1 MGSSPNPGA
10 GNGIYVNGEMFERL
24 IAALSTKST
33 QSFKVREPD
42 VFRGERS
49 AIAVTSWVSS
59 LETYFDLVTLKD
71 REKMLFAVTLLRD
84 DALIWWNQLKVSSVP
99 PSDWSAFK
107 FAFEREFKP
116 INSCQAA
123 RDKLAVLTQR
133 SSVW

>member
-1 MGSSPNPGA
+1 MSGTIEEDIIMGSSPNPGA

-59 LETYFDLVTLKD
+59 LE
-71 REKMLFAVTLLRD
+71 R
-84 DALIWWNQLKVSSVP
+84 
-99 PSDWSAFK
+99 
-107 FAFEREFKP
+107 
-116 INSCQAA
+116 
-123 RDKLAVLTQR
+123 R
-133 SSVW
+133 SSTTLPSLHIHWVIPRLVDEGVV